1 MKVPY
6 QVPVGHAPLEGSG
19 GILPQTFF
27 ENWML
32 KGVIWFSLGR
42 SEASKLYFICTT
54 LFTVICNK
62 MTKPASL
69 LTHYSSFVAFFIAVR
84 SIAL

>member
-1 MKVPY
+1 MVVKLPY
-6 QVPVGHAPLEGSG
+6 QVPVGGFG
-19 GILPQTFF
+19 GIPPQKFF

-32 KGVIWFSLGR
+32 KGAIWCSLWG
-42 SEASKLYFICTT
+42 SEASKLYFICPT

-69 LTHYSSFVAFFIAVR
+69 LTHSSFVDVR
-84 SIAL
+84 SFAL